1 MDLVSIRHAYRRMD
15 LVSIRRAYRR
25 YAKLYDK
32 SFGVVLHP
40 GRKLAVRKTNTE
52 PNQCILELGVGTGLA
67 LPLYRRDAR
76 ITGIDVSKEMLEIAR
91 NRVIEDR
98 LVNVEALL
106 NMDAEDLAFA
116 DDSFD
121 AVVAMYVASVV
132 PDPRRLLDEM
142 RRVCVPGG
150 TVVIVNH
157 FTSRGGV
164 MRAVEKGLSGLSKQ
178 LGWRSEFDL
187 EPLLRAAKLEV
198 IEIRRTRP
206 IGLFTLIQCRN
217 NPAPGPRAATE
228 VARREACGDQ
238 PAVIG

>member
-1 MDLVSIRHAYRRMD
+1 MD

-40 GRKLAVRKTNTE
+40 GRKLAVGRAITR
-52 PNQCILELGVGTGLA
+52 PNQRVLELGVGTGLS
-67 LPLYRRDAR
+67 LPLYRPDAR
-76 ITGIDVSKEMLEIAR
+76 ITGIDVSDEMLEIAR
-91 NRVIEDR
+91 NRVVEDR
-98 LVNVEALL
+98 LANVEALL
-106 NMDAEDLAFA
+106 NMDAEDLAFD

-132 PDPRRLLDEM
+132 PDPARLLHEM

-150 TVVIVNH
+150 NVVIVNH

-164 MRAVEKGLSGLSKQ
+164 LRAVEKGLSRLSRQ

-187 EPLLRAAKLEV
+187 EPLLHAAGLEV
-198 IEIRRTRP
+198 LEIRRTRP
-206 IGLFTLIQCRN
+206 IGLFTLIHCRN
-217 NPAPGPRAATE
+217 NPDPARAARAAA
-228 VARREACGDQ
+228 VAHPG
-238 PAVIG
+238 AVGGGAANLYPGASD